1 MVDQILRQVLTHP
14 KRVWIVITISLLVAM
29 VFTWPAVDFYLA
41 AAQQRAQL
49 LDDLQEGEEIAGKL
63 QLYQTQV
70 EKKNAQLSELEK
82 RVLSTE
88 ELDRFREQLVEGVK
102 SAGCKLRRIKLSDP
116 NLRTWY
122 DQDDP
127 FDSRARTEKDKK
139 SPYKL
144 QSLQLG
150 VQVTG
155 PMEKIFEFLAKLS
168 EQDRLIHTG
177 NFVLRKSTEDNNLVE
192 MDLDLILFD
201 LIQGEKPQ

>member
-1 MVDQILRQVLTHP
+1 
-14 KRVWIVITISLLVAM
+14 M

-49 LDDLQEGEEIAGKL
+49 LEDLQEGEEIAGKL
-63 QLYQTQV
+63 QLYQSQV

-82 RVLSTE
+82 RVLSADDLE
-88 ELDRFREQLVEGVK
+88 AFREQLVEWVK
-102 SAGCKLRRIKLSDP
+102 SAGCKLRRVKLSDP

-144 QSLQLG
+144 LQQQVG
-150 VQVTG
+150 IQVTG
-155 PMEKIFEFLAKLS
+155 PMDKIFEFLAKLS

-177 NFVLRKSTEDNNLVE
+177 NFVLRKSTEDNSLVE
-192 MDLDLILFD
+192 MDLDLILID
-201 LIQGEKPQ
+201 LIQESKPQ